1 MTFGEYLR
9 EKRIGRNLT
18 LRNFATLINKAPSTI
33 SGIENGDKTAP
44 SDEVL
49 KSICLIL
56 NLSATEESLLY
67 DLAAATKTNNP
78 IPADITQTLKSSSTI
93 RIALRVAKQL
103 DATDEEW
110 EDFIRRLN
118 EKREKGDL

>member
-1 MTFGEYLR
+1 MAFGEYLR
-9 EKRIGRNLT
+9 EKRISRNLT

-49 KSICLIL
+49 KSICLLL
-56 NLSATEESLLY
+56 NLSVTEESLLY

-110 EDFIRRLN
+110 EDFIRRLS